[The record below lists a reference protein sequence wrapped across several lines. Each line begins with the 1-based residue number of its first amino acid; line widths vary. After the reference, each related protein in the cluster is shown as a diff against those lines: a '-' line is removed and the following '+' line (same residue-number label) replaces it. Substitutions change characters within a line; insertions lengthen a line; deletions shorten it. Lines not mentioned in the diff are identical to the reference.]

1 MNDLTYIIIGLAII
15 LVIALI
21 FLSKKKKPDAGR
33 SSNLRSTERLE
44 QQTSKSA
51 AVPARQENL
60 MIAQSFIDQ
69 QRYDDAIGVLKQGLI
84 TNPHNK
90 DLSLKLLNIY
100 AIRNNFDE
108 FTSLYE
114 SIQQQ
119 GNADTLAEAD
129 KIKELIDA
137 EQASMVTTESSA
149 HSSHS
154 QQSAVGDADYQEDA
168 LEFTLSDE
176 PTVSSSESQDDSE
189 IFELEE
195 ITAEDTAA
203 PSSSTDSL
211 STDSNEF
218 NIADFDV
225 DGIEDLQTTE
235 TLEASQTSIDSEA
248 TTDTNALSF
257 EEIENQLLADDPATA
272 SSTAAELSDADDFE
286 FQIDDLADDSA
297 PVTGFETD
305 INSDT
310 GVDTTTEANTSLD
323 IETNDYQASDESA
336 FTLDLEGSVAPV
348 TADNTE
354 HTSDLELDTAF
365 SSETAELAFVELAE
379 ESPAADLSAD
389 LETDTFTDSA
399 PTTEANTIEL
409 DDFELASNELS
420 FDDSLVTASQ
430 EYEQD
435 LPSGSVDTAQNE
447 VSADASLSDALASD
461 NTLDD
466 SHDDNVFAEHSLEAD
481 TLETNNLEADDL
493 ETDSFQVD
501 NLETSTPSDE
511 LSSSNVLGAN
521 VEDTISQL
529 DALSFSTDDF
539 SLSDDS
545 ASVETSAT
553 APDSPASDLSNV
565 ADETMPVTALDDSQ
579 FEEDFEF
586 VNELD
591 ASQVTLDL
599 ASQYLELGEYESAK
613 RLLNEVVAQ
622 GNAEQQAE
630 AQSLLAKTV

>member
-44 QQTSKSA
+44 QQTNKSA

-154 QQSAVGDADYQEDA
+154 QQSAIGDADYQEDA

-257 EEIENQLLADDPATA
+257 EEIENQLLTDDPATA
-272 SSTAAELSDADDFE
+272 SSTAAELSEADDFE

-336 FTLDLEGSVAPV
+336 FTLDLEDSVAPV

-365 SSETAELAFVELAE
+365 PSETAELASVELAE

-409 DDFELASNELS
+409 DDFELANNELS

-430 EYEQD
+430 EDEQD

-466 SHDDNVFAEHSLEAD
+466 SHDDNVFAEHS
-481 TLETNNLEADDL
+481 LEADDL

-553 APDSPASDLSNV
+553 APDLPASDLSNV